1 MGDLMHALPAITEAK
16 QNIPNLEFDWVVDRN
31 FKSVPKLSLIHI

>member
-16 QNIPNLEFDWVVDRN
+16 DHMNNITFDWVVD
-31 FKSVPKLSLIHI
+31 KKL